1 MADVLTQVQTTLTE
15 LPPCAQTAIVSGITT
30 STCGLDIACVCQDDE
45 FSALLQTTL
54 AESCNRHDQEVTL
67 SVARKLCV
75 AALPSLLESRGKEL
89 VATVTVMLIIATIA
103 VILRLYARRISR
115 SKLGVDDYLIIVAL
129 ILTYGLDI
137 NAFYSI
143 KAGVGRH
150 MITLT
155 LSQII
160 SLIKTDQASQV
171 LFGCSIT
178 ATKLSILFFY
188 HRLFPFRTFFIISL
202 VAGFASILWWIGL
215 MLTAF
220 LHCRPFAY
228 YWDRSIPNGYC
239 VNDNLIG
246 YSITGANIV
255 TDLVVLVM
263 PIPWLWGMNMTVPKR
278 MAVVGLFIL
287 GSFVCIAGIVRI
299 PLLAELNFA
308 DLSWSAV
315 SVGVWVNV
323 ECNIGILSVCL
334 PILRPLFS
342 TKYSSSPVSRFTRI
356 LRTITNSSRFSSISE
371 NGRSSSDPEKG
382 ILSDPGSDATAFEGL
397 RWPNDSTAKGWRWS
411 RNNSESTAVPIAVAR
426 PQPAQGIRQSE
437 KEKEPKF
444 RTWYSA
450 AADVVPEID
459 FASRRP
465 SRPTI
470 DTTQIPR
477 YRDDVEEEEKP
488 LPVPVLSPREVERPK
503 TPRYR
508 GEIEI
513 GEKDLPSPPLSPR
526 EISPLSLREV
536 PLLSPREVE
545 RPKTSRADH
554 VIVREAGAYQVRDH
568 EGLPLSEEACQM
580 RNYLLRTAKKRVVV
594 DDDYVSDEE
603 SDSDSNDSGRQN
615 KSSLSAR
622 LRAATFRNIRYNKQ
636 PRSSLQLQSQAS
648 STVPHRPLPTLP
660 HKPTSHSPVP
670 KSTLHA
676 TRNNPL
682 QMSRPMPPPV
692 PLFAAGTQKPS
703 EATSCA
709 STNRVQK
716 ARQATTHRPKPHLV
730 KSLADT
736 LHIHNENE
744 MVDAI
749 QEEPLPMT
757 LEDLAPS
764 VTKR

>member
-1 MADVLTQVQTTLTE
+1 M
-15 LPPCAQTAIVSGITT
+15 
-30 STCGLDIACVCQDDE
+30 
-45 FSALLQTTL
+45 
-54 AESCNRHDQEVTL
+54 
-67 SVARKLCV
+67 ARKLCV
-75 AALPSLLESRGKEL
+75 AALPSLLESRSKEL

-115 SKLGVDDYLIIVAL
+115 SMLGVDDYLIIVAL

-155 LSQII
+155 LDQIT

-202 VAGFASILWWIGL
+202 LAGFASILWWIGL

-220 LHCRPFAY
+220 LHCRPLAY

-278 MAVVGLFIL
+278 VAVVGLFIL

-299 PLLAELNFA
+299 PLLAQLNFA

-315 SVGVWVNV
+315 SVGLWVDV

-334 PILRPLFS
+334 PILKPLFS
-342 TKYSSSPVSRFTRI
+342 TKYPSSPVSRLTRI
-356 LRTITNSSRFSSISE
+356 LRTITNSSRFSSASD
-371 NGRSSSDPEKG
+371 NGGSSSDPEKG
-382 ILSDPGSDATAFEGL
+382 VLSDPSSDATAIDGL
-397 RWPNDSTAKGWRWS
+397 RGPNDSTAKDWRWS
-411 RNNSESTAVPIAVAR
+411 HNSESTAVPIAIPR

-437 KEKEPKF
+437 KEQEPKF

-459 FASRRP
+459 FASRRY

-477 YRDDVEEEEKP
+477 YRDDIEVEEKP
-488 LPVPVLSPREVERPK
+488 LPSPVLSGRAVERPR
-503 TPRYR
+503 TPRYTSNMV
-508 GEIEI
+508 I

-526 EISPLSLREV
+526 EVPGLSPRKAA
-536 PLLSPREVE
+536 PLSPREVE
-545 RPKTSRADH
+545 RPKPERGEQRVEGWQQRRSNALQAPTKT
-554 VIVREAGAYQVRDH
+554 EA
-568 EGLPLSEEACQM
+568 
-580 RNYLLRTAKKRVVV
+580 
-594 DDDYVSDEE
+594 
-603 SDSDSNDSGRQN
+603 
-615 KSSLSAR
+615 SS
-622 LRAATFRNIRYNKQ
+622 K
-636 PRSSLQLQSQAS
+636 RSSWGMM
-648 STVPHRPLPTLP
+648 R
-660 HKPTSHSPVP
+660 
-670 KSTLHA
+670 
-676 TRNNPL
+676 
-682 QMSRPMPPPV
+682 
-692 PLFAAGTQKPS
+692 
-703 EATSCA
+703 
-709 STNRVQK
+709 
-716 ARQATTHRPKPHLV
+716 
-730 KSLADT
+730 DT
-736 LHIHNENE
+736 W
-744 MVDAI
+744 
-749 QEEPLPMT
+749 
-757 LEDLAPS
+757 DLMPS
-764 VTKR
+764 VVHWDRAGLVRAMNLR